1 MPDPK
6 RIPVYTGR
14 PELDG
19 LTLVEKIDA
28 LMKEGYGVE
37 DCAVILDINVSH
49 VRQHVFGKKGDRNA
63 I

>member
-1 MPDPK
+1 MTDPK
-6 RIPVYTGR
+6 RIPVYTMPR

-49 VRQHVFGKKGDRNA
+49 VRQYVFGKYRRVA
-63 I
+63 P